1 MDHFHGNSQN
11 RPCIFVCES
20 RQIQSKQVWSK
31 CHTINYL
38 QTKGGAILGN
48 IGSQSFILYM
58 LPQLWARI
66 PQYGL
71 RTWLIRSY

>member
-1 MDHFHGNSQN
+1 METVKTRVFL
-11 RPCIFVCES
+11 FV
-20 RQIQSKQVWSK
+20 KADKFKVQVWYK

-48 IGSQSFILYM
+48 IGSQPFVLYM
-58 LPQLWARI
+58 LPQPWARI
-66 PQYGL
+66 PQYGP